1 MCERGGRFFGGK
13 GAGGMPPRPRLSLG
27 PDDAGRGGPSRPW
40 RPRDRPAP
48 GPARSGGAV
57 PNLGHCRSLTA
68 VVLPDPHPPDM
79 NTTFAPPV
87 AALGDDARAAFLT
100 RTYSHLLGAILLF
113 AGIEIFLFTSGLA
126 EPIASALLNAP
137 GGWLLVLGGFVVVS
151 WFASRTAATA
161 ESKAAQYGALALF
174 VLAEAVI
181 FVPLLFI
188 AAYQVGPSVIGSAA
202 WTTLIGFSVLTA
214 IVFFTG
220 KDFSFLGGIV
230 KWGMGLAL
238 VAIVVGVLTG
248 FNLGTWFS
256 VAMIGLAGAAILYDT
271 SKILNE
277 YPEDR
282 YVAAALTLFA
292 SVALM
297 FWYVLRLFMASRD

>member
-1 MCERGGRFFGGK
+1 MDTY
-13 GAGGMPPRPRLSLG
+13 L
-27 PDDAGRGGPSRPW
+27 
-40 RPRDRPAP
+40 
-48 GPARSGGAV
+48 RS
-57 PNLGHCRSLTA
+57 T
-68 VVLPDPHPPDM
+68 
-79 NTTFAPPV
+79 PV
-87 AALGDDARAAFLT
+87 AALGDDARASFLV
-100 RTYSHLLGAILLF
+100 RTYTHLLGAILLF
-113 AGIEIFLFTSGLA
+113 AGIEIFFFTSGLA
-126 EPIASALLNAP
+126 YPMAQAMLGTN
-137 GGWLLVLGGFVVVS
+137 WLLVLGGFVVVS
-151 WFASRTAATA
+151 WFATSAAARA
-161 ESKAAQYGALALF
+161 ETKAAQYGALAAF

-181 FVPLLFI
+181 FVPLLAL
-188 AAYQVGPSVIGSAA
+188 AAANVGPSVIGAAA
-202 WTTLIGFSVLTA
+202 WTTLLGFSVLTA

-220 KDFSFLGGIV
+220 KDFSFLGSIV

-271 SKILNE
+271 SKVLHE

-282 YVAAALTLFA
+282 YVSAALQLFA